1 MKLAA
6 KFWMGSRIS
15 SLILVSSALLAASAY
30 AAPVAPLLEEPFAP
44 QAAAAPAPQPPQI
57 EEFQSI
63 EDRWSVALV
72 HGDQYAMELLLSPYF
87 VNISSTGVVDTHDQ
101 YIAFLFAKDAGRP
114 YSLEQK
120 VASVRVFGDTA
131 IVSGTYLSKV
141 TVSGV
146 PTERSGIFTNVFV
159 RNNAH
164 WLCVNAQQTGVVDE
178 PLSALKKKKEHEK
191 KHSRAEL
198 PFHLPF

>member
-30 AAPVAPLLEEPFAP
+30 AAPFAPVPQDRSAP
-44 QAAAAPAPQPPQI
+44 QAAAQAQQPPQI
-57 EEFQSI
+57 QEFQSL

-101 YIAFLFAKDAGRP
+101 YIAFLFARDSGRP
-114 YSLEQK
+114 YSMEQK

-131 IVSGTYLSKV
+131 LVSGTYLSKV

-164 WLCVNAQQTGVVDE
+164 WLCVNAQQTGVVDQ
-178 PLSALKKKKEHEK
+178 PLSALKKKKEHQK

>member
-30 AAPVAPLLEEPFAP
+30 AAPFAPAPQDRSTP
-44 QAAAAPAPQPPQI
+44 QAAAQAQQPPQI
-57 EEFQSI
+57 QEFQSL

-101 YIAFLFAKDAGRP
+101 YIAFLFARDSGRP
-114 YSLEQK
+114 YSMEQK

-131 IVSGTYLSKV
+131 LVSGTYLSKV

-164 WLCVNAQQTGVVDE
+164 WLCVNAQQTGVVDQ
-178 PLSALKKKKEHEK
+178 PLSALKKKKEHQK